1 MQEIK
6 KQGQN
11 QNLTK
16 LNLDYSGTKDGED
29 QAQSYLNMVDE
40 KNWICSK
47 CFGCIC

>member
-16 LNLDYSGTKDGED
+16 LNLNYSGTKDGED
-29 QAQSYLNMVDE
+29 QAERFDKVVHD
-40 KNWICSK
+40 I
-47 CFGCIC
+47 